1 MTPQRALVLTNGLL
15 SDINAKTCH
24 GLLRGSDR
32 FTVVAV
38 IDDNHAG
45 SDAGTILDGQER
57 GVPVFATVE
66 SFFRS
71 QPTEAP
77 EVLVVGVA
85 FPGGRLPESARGDI
99 GEAIRRGLGIVSG
112 LHQLIGD
119 DEEFRQLADQHGVDL
134 VDIRRP
140 PTVSSLAFW
149 NGSIYQTKAKRV
161 AVLGTDCAIG
171 KRTTCRFLLDTCRD
185 QGLATEMIY
194 TGQTGWMQGYPHG
207 LILDSLP
214 NDFVSGELERA
225 VVACDRALSPQLI
238 LIEGQSALRNPSGP
252 CGSELLL
259 SAAVHGAILQHA
271 PGRTFFVDQDPFD
284 HRLPSVEEEVA
295 LIRAYGVPVLA
306 VSLNE
311 EGMEQEALETYRAN
325 LEDKLGLPVVRPLV
339 DGVERILPVLSDLP

>member
-1 MTPQRALVLTNGLL
+1 MNPQPALVLTNGHLR
-15 SDINAKTCH
+15 DINAKTCH

-32 FTVVAV
+32 FTVLAV
-38 IDDNHAG
+38 IDGKHAG
-45 SDAGTILDGQER
+45 SDAGSVLDGQER
-57 GVPVFATVE
+57 GIPVYESVE

-71 QPTEAP
+71 PPKEEP
-77 EVLVVGVA
+77 RVLVVGVA
-85 FPGGRLPESARGDI
+85 FPGGKLPDSARGDI
-99 GEAIRRGLGIVSG
+99 GDALRRGLGVISG

-119 DEEFRQLADQHGVDL
+119 DEEFSQLAQQHGVDL

-140 PTVSSLAFW
+140 PSVSDLSFW
-149 NGSIYQTKAKRV
+149 NGSIYQAKAKRV

-171 KRTTCRFLLDTCRD
+171 KRTTCRFLLEACRT

-225 VVACDRALSPQLI
+225 VVACDRELSPELI

-259 SAAVHGAILQHA
+259 STAAHGAILQHA

-284 HRLPSVEEEVA
+284 HRLPSAEKEVA
-295 LIRAYGVPVLA
+295 LILAYGVPVLA
-306 VSLNE
+306 VTLHE
-311 EGMEQEALETYRAN
+311 EGMEPEALEGYRAH

-339 DGVERILPVLSDLP
+339 EGVGRILPTLRALL